1 MKINKIIA
9 GVLLLGSLIACE
21 DKREDYMDPY
31 ATTLYITNSGESDIT
46 LYRTGESTLYRLGIY
61 KAGAFNDTK
70 ASAEVNVM
78 DAANL
83 QLYNAENG
91 TSYKMLPQ
99 NCYSVSGSKV
109 NFGSGQNNQYIDV
122 TFETETIAQ
131 LTDLATS
138 EYVLPMVLTS
148 SATINPDKSVAMLK
162 PEIVK
167 AMISL
172 GNGTVEDLTVA
183 SGGETIFSTDE
194 ILVSADFPNK
204 WDISLTISNT
214 DDLVTAYNESNGT
227 DYLALPSGA
236 YTLDPASP
244 VLKSGVQNL
253 SLKYN
258 IDKSKLKIGSKYL
271 LPVQLAAVSKFEIN
285 PDRAIQYIVIEYVD
299 PIIAQSNWTVSDYR
313 DYENGDG
320 DGPDALI
327 DDNIDTYWHAQWSTG
342 SQLPSWIT
350 IKLVDLA
357 KTATISQIEL
367 YARQNNASGPKTVEI
382 LTSMDGVTFEL
393 FGTLDFKSV
402 ITAQKVV
409 GAQPVQ
415 ARYVKMNITEKNNDS
430 VAMGEMYVR
439 GTVE

>member
-31 ATTLYITNSGESDIT
+31 ATTLYITNSGESDDQLFIERENLLFT
-46 LYRTGESTLYRLGIY
+46 VWVFI
-61 KAGAFNDTK
+61 KPGAFNDTK

-138 EYVLPMVLTS
+138 EYVLPMILTS

-172 GNGTVEDLTVA
+172 
-183 SGGETIFSTDE
+183 ETE
-194 ILVSADFPNK
+194 
-204 WDISLTISNT
+204 
-214 DDLVTAYNESNGT
+214 
-227 DYLALPSGA
+227 
-236 YTLDPASP
+236 
-244 VLKSGVQNL
+244 
-253 SLKYN
+253 
-258 IDKSKLKIGSKYL
+258 L
-271 LPVQLAAVSKFEIN
+271 LRI
-285 PDRAIQYIVIEYVD
+285 
-299 PIIAQSNWTVSDYR
+299 
-313 DYENGDG
+313 
-320 DGPDALI
+320 
-327 DDNIDTYWHAQWSTG
+327 
-342 SQLPSWIT
+342 
-350 IKLVDLA
+350 
-357 KTATISQIEL
+357 
-367 YARQNNASGPKTVEI
+367 
-382 LTSMDGVTFEL
+382 
-393 FGTLDFKSV
+393 
-402 ITAQKVV
+402 
-409 GAQPVQ
+409 
-415 ARYVKMNITEKNNDS
+415 
-430 VAMGEMYVR
+430 
-439 GTVE
+439 